1 MSTLTP
7 SNGLFST
14 ATEQVFLSPRVVDK
28 NAFDAFSAALRNLM
42 DSAVRAGQTLET
54 SMAKAEDI
62 ARRLSETAPQLDAR
76 IESLAARL
84 SSIETRLDQ
93 ATGRLDHFAGPGIM
107 ALGERSAD
115 ALAAA
120 RTLDDS
126 RTQAEA
132 TRRALGEAIF
142 QSASLAER
150 LESKRTPMKARLAQM
165 IEAKPVARKTRKAVA
180 RAKPVR
186 TARKAAR

>member
-1 MSTLTP
+1 MSTQTP
-7 SNGLFST
+7 STGLFST

-28 NAFDAFSAALRNLM
+28 NAFDEFSAALRNLM

-62 ARRLSETAPQLDAR
+62 ARRLPETAPQLDAR

-84 SSIETRLDQ
+84 SSIETRLEQ

-150 LESKRTPMKARLAQM
+150 LDSKRTPMKARLAQM
-165 IEAKPVARKTRKAVA
+165 IEAKPVARKARKPVA
-180 RAKPVR
+180 RAKPV
-186 TARKAAR
+186 KAAKRAVR